1 MKPSLNINMLQ
12 MQLGAFIVLGLG
24 FAAYVGVAIG
34 NQDTRLVVAIIGAM
48 AGIALLL
55 RMGRHYWLLI
65 PIGMTSRL
73 PALPLGGR
81 TLDLGELTMAACFGL
96 FLMRVAMRKDKV
108 RVSPLLFFVL
118 LSFGWVAFIFW
129 LNPVGFALMGASS
142 VGARDYQRIALGVCA
157 CLVLANQKI
166 GNKEAKWLI
175 AIAVIG
181 PVLGMCYAFLSHGV
195 LGGGPAIDD
204 EGGEYTWHQS
214 MSSPAFALVL
224 YMFSKYSPAEI
235 FTPVTFGRMATVFG
249 AMFIA
254 LSSGKRAVVATL
266 MLTPMVSAILRR
278 QWAHFY
284 IYVIMAIVGV
294 TFLVIGHGQYFELP
308 LRVQRSLA
316 NFPGA
321 WDLEIKNMTAEG
333 ADSFRTIMRE
343 HAWERIKA
351 RPFIGKG
358 IGFDLDEIAG
368 YSTEAFG
375 AGNTTLL
382 ALGNSWHNTWLGL
395 GADFGAPAVLLH
407 MVVFALTLYF
417 AYKNYRNTDRATSLG
432 IYCMMIFIGML
443 FALLRSYT
451 SGSSNVGFYF
461 YWQVGIILGIAATLK
476 AKSRKTTDLSLE
488 HEPAKGADGWKSGGQ
503 VVWPTKQP
511 VASTQ
516 SSALR

>member
-1 MKPSLNINMLQ
+1 MSLGQNINFSMLQ
-12 MQLGAFIVLGLG
+12 AWIVMFLGLIFAVFVGNAIGDDNGKLVLLILGALS
-24 FAAYVGVAIG
+24 
-34 NQDTRLVVAIIGAM
+34 
-48 AGIALLL
+48 GIAGLLW
-55 RMGRHYWLLI
+55 MGKRYWLLI
-65 PIGMTSRL
+65 PIGMTSGL
-73 PALPLGGR
+73 PALPIGGR
-81 TLDLGELTMAACFGL
+81 TLELGELAIAACFGV
-96 FLMRVAMRKDKV
+96 FLLRLAMRKDKV
-108 RVSPLLFFVL
+108 RLSPLLFFVL
-118 LSFGWVAFIFW
+118 LSFAWVAFIYW
-129 LNPVGFALMGASS
+129 LNPVGFAFMGASS
-142 VGARDYQRIALGVCA
+142 VGARDYQRIALGVSA

-166 GNKEAKWLI
+166 SDKEAKWLI

-181 PVLGMCYAFLSHGV
+181 PMLGMCYAFLSHGV
-195 LGGGPAIDD
+195 LGGGPAIDED
-204 EGGEYTWHQS
+204 GNEYTWHQS

-249 AMFIA
+249 AMFVA

-284 IYVIMAIVGV
+284 IYVIMAIAGV
-294 TFLVIGHGQYFELP
+294 TFLVTGHGQYFELP
-308 LRVQRSLA
+308 FRVQRSLA

-321 WDLEIKNMTAEG
+321 WDPEIKGMTAEG
-333 ADSFRTIMRE
+333 ADSFRTAMRE
-343 HAWERIKA
+343 LAWQRIKA

-358 IGFDLDEIAG
+358 LGFDLEEVSG
-368 YSTEAFG
+368 YSTSAFS
-375 AGNTTLL
+375 AGDTTIL

-407 MVVFALTLYF
+407 MVVFVLTLYF
-417 AYKNYRNTDRATSLG
+417 AYSNYRNTSRTTSLG
-432 IYCMMIFIGML
+432 IYCMMVFIGMI

-476 AKSRKTTDLSLE
+476 AESRKTTDLSLDPL
-488 HEPAKGADGWKSGGQ
+488 PAKGADGWKSRGQ
-503 VVWPTKQP
+503 VVLPTKQP